1 GPGGRNLNRYPV
13 RVYDNQ
19 IQITFIEEN
28 VA

>member
-1 GPGGRNLNRYPV
+1 RNLNRYPV

>member
-1 GPGGRNLNRYPV
+1 NRYPV

>member
-1 GPGGRNLNRYPV
+1 RYPV